1 MGGFQWRKDKFTFDE
16 EFIQYYE
23 EDIDK
28 GYILETDVKYPKE
41 LHKLHNDLLF
51 LPKRTKIEECE
62 NPVCNL

>member
-41 LHKLHNDLLF
+41 LHKLHNDLRF
-51 LPKRTKIEECE
+51 LPK
-62 NPVCNL
+62 